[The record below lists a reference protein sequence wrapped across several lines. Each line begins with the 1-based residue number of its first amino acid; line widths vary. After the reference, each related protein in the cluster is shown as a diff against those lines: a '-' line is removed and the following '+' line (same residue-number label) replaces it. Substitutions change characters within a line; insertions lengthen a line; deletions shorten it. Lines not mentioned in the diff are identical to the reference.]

1 MNNPLGPAMNLAA
14 VGALCVHSVAVALP
28 PAFKGLSVT
37 RVVTTEGNTRY
48 QVFAN
53 FDQENTRVV
62 MVESHPPTS
71 SSLSQPEFIRARHQD
86 AGVDEN
92 DNPIG
97 SWSPQFNALGTV
109 ARENDSW
116 VTATGSGS
124 SGSSTAFLNWEFP
137 AGSTDRSYIPDGAVW
152 SDQTVTTPTLAQPGT
167 SGGFGGQVA
176 EGGWQVLVMQIVRTG
191 DDHEIGS
198 SSAAF
203 YRGDLVVLFGPVGV
217 ATSPGIGRYFIG
229 DPKGDDDGDGVINVN
244 DNCPATANPSQV
256 DTDGLGGG
264 DACDEDDDNDGVDD
278 ADDNC
283 PLTPN
288 SSQLDCD
295 GNGIGEACETFTDCN
310 GNGIPDVC
318 DIASGFSQDFDSN
331 GQPDECQAVAVPLG
345 GSIQDAINAVPEGQ
359 TRFIMLGAGVYA
371 GPVVV
376 QGKSVVIQGA
386 GAGVTILEGA
396 GDETLSVIRF
406 INAPASTALIGVT
419 VRGGQTGTPLPNL
432 PAANAGGGIFVQA
445 GNIHLRDCVV
455 EENLA
460 GFGGGAYLLNAQGK
474 VERCVFRANA
484 ATADGGGLQVFR
496 GQCEVIDTTIA
507 LNYANSRGG
516 GAHFVEGTHLIDG
529 TTVEGNTSNNIVGGL
544 SWVPEFNPLSRLAVR
559 NSSVR
564 GNSAVTVQGGLGID
578 AVNGSRLSLEGAQV
592 CDNMPRPNVAGDY
605 EDLGGNEICDCPG
618 DLNYDGAINSV
629 DIAIVLADF
638 GSCTGECVGDADHS
652 GAVDGFD
659 LTVVLTNW
667 GQCQPAGAL
676 VAVLPSNGPLSGGTQ
691 ITLVGTYFTGATEVR
706 IGGVPA
712 TAVNVVNATT
722 ITAITPAGAA
732 GPKDVVVVT
741 PTREIVAPG
750 AFTHGGVAPSWAT
763 MVEALPN
770 PAVVYDEDMRAAIIA
785 SGFAWRVKDTATQIE
800 MVLVPAGQ
808 FVMGCTQSQ
817 LYNCFAGEIPLHQ
830 VTLTQAMY
838 MSRYEVT
845 QAQWLEVMGSN
856 PSFHQ
861 GEGFPEWGVL
871 PVEQVNFEQAQEFAA
886 ETGMRL
892 PTEAEW
898 EYACRA
904 GTMTAF
910 HGWPAMPNGTMVDS
924 LVGNIAWYSA
934 NSLGRT
940 RPVGGKFANGFG
952 LHDMIGN
959 VYEWVNDRYGSY
971 SSASQTDPT
980 GPTTGPFRVLRGG
993 AWRSWLYT
1001 STIMLR
1007 SSCRAYTEPGKA
1019 FNFVGV
1025 RMVRSDIV
1033 D

>member
-800 MVLVPAGQ
+800 MVLVPAGT
-808 FVMGCTQSQ
+808 FMMGEEGWAT
-817 LYNCFAGEIPLHQ
+817 PVHQ
-830 VTLTQAMY
+830 VTITNAFY
-838 MSRYEVT
+838 IGRYEVT
-845 QAQWLEVMGSN
+845 QAQWQARMGSN
-856 PSFHQ
+856 PSYFTGQ
-861 GEGFPEWGVL
+861 PDSPSR
-871 PVEQVNFEQAQEFAA
+871 PVEQVSWNTVQSFNSA
-886 ETGMRL
+886 TGMRL

-898 EYACRA
+898 EYAYRA
-904 GTMTAF
+904 GTTTAF
-910 HGWPAMPNGTMVDS
+910 HSMPGYPNGTNDVS
-924 LVGNIAWYSA
+924 LVGNIAWYYYNTCSGGDGCRTHAVGEKAA
-934 NSLGRT
+934 NALGI
-940 RPVGGKFANGFG
+940 
-952 LHDMIGN
+952 HDMAGN
-959 VYEWVNDRYGSY
+959 VWEWCQDWYGDY
-971 SSASQTDPT
+971 SSANQTNPT
-980 GPTTGPFRVLRGG
+980 GPTSGNYRLLRGG
-993 AWRSWLYT
+993 SWGGY
-1001 STIMLR
+1001 SYD
-1007 SSCRAYTEPGKA
+1007 CRASQ
-1019 FNFVGV
+1019 
-1025 RMVRSDIV
+1025 RSFGTPDGSNYYLGFRV
-1033 D
+1033 ARAPF